1 MMPKMNKIT
10 YSHGHASRQHHL
22 HTLTVWQVT
31 AETGN
36 SQMSTGCQWPVIGKW
51 PNDSAFK
58 ENEMYF
64 TTFYTLTT
72 NSIS

>member
-36 SQMSTGCQWPVIGKW
+36 SQMSTGCQWPVIGK
-51 PNDSAFK
+51 
-58 ENEMYF
+58 
-64 TTFYTLTT
+64 
-72 NSIS
+72 